1 MKVFTYSD
9 YIRCIHNLRREDI
22 TGLAEEGVQYN
33 LKVNNR
39 KNSNKEIDKSHD
51 KLIKDILKDKKEVA
65 GLANQFFRPNEK
77 VEASNLQKCTNSF
90 VTKKYKSQ
98 EADIVYKLKDKDLYF
113 LIEHQS
119 TVDYNIPFRILDYS
133 IDIVQE
139 WKKGKRINK
148 ISKYPTVV
156 PIVIYTGQVKWNVPK
171 NIKYQQIKV
180 TTYEKYR
187 IDFGYNFID
196 VNEYNI
202 EELLEKKTMFGYG
215 MILEKSKNTKDFV
228 ENVKSIIKIEN
239 DVVRLEKLADMIV
252 YLFGNVLEYDE
263 QNELLNLIN
272 EKVGG
277 NMATLAERIKAGDRK
292 RMKQFEKRGEREGA
306 RRGKREAIQNIESQI
321 LKLGLDEDVVKKITN
336 VTNEE
341 LKKLEAK

>member
-9 YIRCIHNLRREDI
+9 YIRCIHNFRREDI
-22 TGLAEEGVQYN
+22 TGLAENRAQYN
-33 LKVNNR
+33 LKVNN
-39 KNSNKEIDKSHD
+39 KSNNEGTDKSHD

-65 GLANQFFRPNEK
+65 GLINQFFRPNEK
-77 VEASNLQKCTNSF
+77 VEASNLQKCSNSF
-90 VTKKYKSQ
+90 VTKKFKSQ
-98 EADIVYKLKDKDLYF
+98 EADIVYKLKDKDIYF

-119 TVDYNIPFRILDYS
+119 IVDYNIPFRILDYS

-156 PIVIYTGQVKWNVPK
+156 PIVIYTGQAKWNVPK

-180 TTYEKYR
+180 ITYEKYR

-202 EELLEKKTMFGYG
+202 EELLGKKTMFGYG
-215 MILEKSKNTKDFV
+215 MILEKSKNTKEFV
-228 ENVKSIIKIEN
+228 ENVKFIIKIEN
-239 DVVRLEKLADMIV
+239 DMVRLEKLSDIIV

-272 EKVGG
+272 ERVGG

-292 RMKQFEKRGEREGA
+292 RMKQFEKRGERE
-306 RRGKREAIQNIESQI
+306 AIQNIASQI
-321 LKLGLDEDVVKKITN
+321 LKLGLDEDVMKKITN

-341 LKKLEAK
+341 LKKLDAK

>member
-9 YIRCIHNLRREDI
+9 YIRCIHNLRRKDI
-22 TGLAEEGVQYN
+22 TGLAEEEVQYN
-33 LKVNNR
+33 LKVNNK
-39 KNSNKEIDKSHD
+39 KNNNERTDKSHD

-65 GLANQFFRPNEK
+65 GLVNQFFKPNEK
-77 VEASNLQKCTNSF
+77 VKANNLQKCSNSF
-90 VTKKYKSQ
+90 VTKKFKSQ

-119 TVDYNIPFRILDYS
+119 TVDYNIPFRVLDYS
-133 IDIVQE
+133 MDIVE
-139 WKKGKRINK
+139 DWKKGKRINK
-148 ISKYPTVV
+148 IFKYPTVV
-156 PIVIYTGQVKWNVPK
+156 PIVIYTGQTKWNVPK

-180 TTYEKYR
+180 TIYEKYR

-196 VNEYNI
+196 VNEYSV
-202 EELLEKKTMFGYG
+202 EELLAKDTMFGYC
-215 MILEKSKNTKDFV
+215 MILEKSRNTKDFV
-228 ENVKSIIKIEN
+228 ENVKCIIKIEN
-239 DVVRLEKLADMIV
+239 DIVRLEKLADIIV

-277 NMATLAERIKAGDRK
+277 NMATLAERIKAGDKK
-292 RMKQFEKRGEREGA
+292 RMKQFEKRGIREGK
-306 RRGKREAIQNIESQI
+306 RSGREAIQNIASQI
-321 LKLGLDEDVVKKITN
+321 LKLGLDEDVMKKITN

>member
-9 YIRCIHNLRREDI
+9 YIRCIHNLRRKDI
-22 TGLAEEGVQYN
+22 TGLAEDGVQYD
-33 LKVNNR
+33 LKVNNKK
-39 KNSNKEIDKSHD
+39 KNNKRTDKSHD

-65 GLANQFFRPNEK
+65 GLVNQFFRPNEK
-77 VEASNLQKCTNSF
+77 LEASNLQKCSNSF
-90 VTKKYKSQ
+90 VTKKFKSQ
-98 EADIVYKLKDKDLYF
+98 EADIVYKLKDKDIYF

-119 TVDYNIPFRILDYS
+119 TVDYNIPFRVLDYS
-133 IDIVQE
+133 MDIVE
-139 WKKGKRINK
+139 DWKKGKRINK
-148 ISKYPTVV
+148 IFKYPTVV
-156 PIVIYTGQVKWNVPK
+156 PIVIYTGQTKWNVPK

-196 VNEYNI
+196 VNEYSV
-202 EELLEKKTMFGYG
+202 EELLAKDTMFGYC
-215 MILEKSKNTKDFV
+215 MILEKSRNTKDFV
-228 ENVKSIIKIEN
+228 ENVKCIIKIEN
-239 DVVRLEKLADMIV
+239 DIVRLEKLADIIV

-292 RMKQFEKRGEREGA
+292 RMKQFEKRGIREGK
-306 RRGKREAIQNIESQI
+306 RSGREAIQNIASQI
-321 LKLGLDEDVVKKITN
+321 LKLGLDEDVMKKITN

>member
-9 YIRCIHNLRREDI
+9 YIRCIHNFRRKDI
-22 TGLAEEGVQYN
+22 TGLAEDGVQYI
-33 LKVNNR
+33 LKVNN
-39 KNSNKEIDKSHD
+39 KNNNNEKTDKSHD
-51 KLIKDILKDKKEVA
+51 KLIKDILKDKREVA
-65 GLANQFFRPNEK
+65 GLVNQFFRPNEK

-133 IDIVQE
+133 MDIVQE

-156 PIVIYTGQVKWNVPK
+156 PIVIYTGQAKWNVPK

-196 VNEYNI
+196 VNEYSI
-202 EELLEKKTMFGYG
+202 DELLEKNTMFGYG
-215 MILEKSKNTKDFV
+215 MILEKSKNTKEFV
-228 ENVKSIIKIEN
+228 ENVKYIIKIEN
-239 DVVRLEKLADMIV
+239 DVVRLEKLSDMIV
-252 YLFGNVLEYDE
+252 YLFGNVLEYDD
-263 QNELLNLIN
+263 QNELLDLIK

-292 RMKQFEKRGEREGA
+292 RMKQFEKRGERE
-306 RRGKREAIQNIESQI
+306 AIQNIASQI
-321 LKLGLDEDVVKKITN
+321 LKLGLDEDVMKKITN

>member
-33 LKVNNR
+33 LKINN
-39 KNSNKEIDKSHD
+39 KSNNERTDKLHD

-65 GLANQFFRPNEK
+65 GLVNQFFKPKEK
-77 VEASNLQKCTNSF
+77 IEANNLQKCPNSF
-90 VTKKYKSQ
+90 VNKKFKSQ

-133 IDIVQE
+133 MDIVEE
-139 WKKGKRINK
+139 WKNGKRINK

-156 PIVIYTGQVKWNVPK
+156 PIVIYTGQAKWNVPR

-196 VNEYNI
+196 VNEYTI
-202 EELLEKKTMFGYG
+202 EELLEKNTMFGYG
-215 MILEKSKNTKDFV
+215 MILEKSRNTKDFV
-228 ENVKSIIKIEN
+228 ENVKCIIKIEN
-239 DVVRLEKLADMIV
+239 NIVRLEKLSNLIV
-252 YLFGNVLEYDE
+252 YLFGNILGYDE

-292 RMKQFEKRGEREGA
+292 RMKQFQK
-306 RRGKREAIQNIESQI
+306 RGKREAIQNIASQI

>member
-1 MKVFTYSD
+1 M
-9 YIRCIHNLRREDI
+9 
-22 TGLAEEGVQYN
+22 
-33 LKVNNR
+33 
-39 KNSNKEIDKSHD
+39 
-51 KLIKDILKDKKEVA
+51 
-65 GLANQFFRPNEK
+65 
-77 VEASNLQKCTNSF
+77 QKCSNSF
-90 VTKKYKSQ
+90 VTKKFKSQ

-119 TVDYNIPFRILDYS
+119 TVDYNIPFRVLDYS
-133 IDIVQE
+133 MDIVE
-139 WKKGKRINK
+139 DWKKGKRINK
-148 ISKYPTVV
+148 IFKYPTVV
-156 PIVIYTGQVKWNVPK
+156 PIVIYTGQTKWNVPK

-196 VNEYNI
+196 VNEYSV
-202 EELLEKKTMFGYG
+202 EELLAKDTMFGYC
-215 MILEKSKNTKDFV
+215 MILEKSRNTKDFV
-228 ENVKSIIKIEN
+228 ENVKCIIKIEN
-239 DVVRLEKLADMIV
+239 DIVRLEKLADIIV

-292 RMKQFEKRGEREGA
+292 RMKQFEKRGIREGK
-306 RRGKREAIQNIESQI
+306 RSGREAIQNIASQI
-321 LKLGLDEDVVKKITN
+321 LKLGLDEDVMKKITN

>member
-9 YIRCIHNLRREDI
+9 YIRCIHYFRREDI
-22 TGLAEEGVQYN
+22 TGLAENRAQYN
-33 LKVNNR
+33 LKVNN
-39 KNSNKEIDKSHD
+39 KSNNEGTDKSHD

-65 GLANQFFRPNEK
+65 GLINQFFRPNEK
-77 VEASNLQKCTNSF
+77 VEASNLQKCSNSF
-90 VTKKYKSQ
+90 ATKKFKSQ
-98 EADIVYKLKDKDLYF
+98 EADIVYKLNDKDIYF

-119 TVDYNIPFRILDYS
+119 IVDYNIPFRILDYS

-156 PIVIYTGQVKWNVPK
+156 PIVIYTGQAKWNVPK

-180 TTYEKYR
+180 ITYEKYR

-202 EELLEKKTMFGYG
+202 EELLGKKTMFGYG
-215 MILEKSKNTKDFV
+215 MILEKSKNTKEFV
-228 ENVKSIIKIEN
+228 ENVKFIIKIEN
-239 DVVRLEKLADMIV
+239 DMVRLEKLSDIIV

-272 EKVGG
+272 ERVGG

-292 RMKQFEKRGEREGA
+292 RMKQFEKRGERE
-306 RRGKREAIQNIESQI
+306 AIQNIASQI
-321 LKLGLDEDVVKKITN
+321 LKLGLDEDVMKKITN

-341 LKKLEAK
+341 LKKLDAK